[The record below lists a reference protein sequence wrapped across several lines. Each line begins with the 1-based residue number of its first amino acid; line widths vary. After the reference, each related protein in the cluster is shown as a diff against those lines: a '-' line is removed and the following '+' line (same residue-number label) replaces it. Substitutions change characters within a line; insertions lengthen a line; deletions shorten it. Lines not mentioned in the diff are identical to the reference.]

1 MTTTRFLNLGA
12 PLLAPTLFLAVAP
25 PPVQAEGDLTK
36 QDPILMPVQLGDEHD
51 ALRFVPDVLTFET
64 GKLYKLEIHNA
75 SQQKHYFSS
84 DRFSGAVFT
93 RKVQVN
99 GQDGKAIAE
108 VKGNVREIEIYPG
121 QKAEWWFVPVK
132 AGTFDDLR
140 CTIPGHADS
149 GMVGRIV
156 VK

>member
-1 MTTTRFLNLGA
+1 MTRPKIRIPGA
-12 PLLAPTLFLAVAP
+12 PLFAAGLVLAVTAP
-25 PPVQAEGDLTK
+25 ALQAVGDLTK
-36 QDPILMPVQLGDEHD
+36 QDPILMSVQLGDEHD
-51 ALRFVPDVLTFET
+51 ALRFAPDVLTFET
-64 GKLYKLEIHNA
+64 GRLYKLEIHNA

-84 DRFSGAVFT
+84 DQFAGAVFT
-93 RKVQVN
+93 RKVQIN

-108 VKGNVREIEIYPG
+108 VKGAVREIEVYPG

-132 AGTFDDLR
+132 AGTFEDLK
-140 CTIPGHADS
+140 CTIPGHAES

>member
-1 MTTTRFLNLGA
+1 MTTTRCINLGT
-12 PLLAPTLFLAVAP
+12 PLVAASLFLGGVPAA
-25 PPVQAEGDLTK
+25 VQAEGDLTK
-36 QDPILMPVQLGDEHD
+36 QDPILMAVQLGDEHD

-84 DRFSGAVFT
+84 DQFSGAVFT

-108 VKGNVREIEIYPG
+108 VKGTVREIEVYPG